1 MEHINYLYYNG
12 VLQNL
17 HKYLQKSHDNK
28 ETIHRAIQ
36 SVEDRMKEY
45 ESEPLTQKNRG
56 RFLKTT
62 FESYL
67 SQATQAK
74 AQ

>member
-17 HKYLQKSHDNK
+17 HKHLQKSHDNK

-36 SVEDRMKEY
+36 SIEGRMKEY
-45 ESEPLTQKNRG
+45 ESASLTQKNRG

-67 SQATQAK
+67 SQATHSK
-74 AQ
+74 AS

>member
-17 HKYLQKSHDNK
+17 QRHLQKSHDNK
-28 ETIHRAIQ
+28 EGFHRAIE
-36 SVEDRMKEY
+36 SVENRIKEY
-45 ESEPLTQKNRG
+45 ESEPVTQKQRG
-56 RFLKTT
+56 RFLKAT

-67 SQATQAK
+67 SQATQSK

>member
-17 HKYLQKSHDNK
+17 HKHLQKSPEHK
-28 ETIHRAIQ
+28 ESFHRAIQ
-36 SVEDRMKEY
+36 SIENRLKEY
-45 ESEPLTQKNRG
+45 ESEPVTQKQRG
-56 RFLKTT
+56 RFLKAT

-67 SQATQAK
+67 SQTTRSK